1 MNLFFHISPIG
12 LSISDTAKKCNVSS
26 ATVRNWIKTNQ
37 LEEIKKG
44 IVSKESVAYFLNNIA
59 GKEKLTAR
67 ANKQQ
72 KDTHNHEK
80 LTQFVKQK
88 LNSSDWYNVGKEYEE
103 SLSNAYRNKEGIYY
117 TPQHIVKDLL
127 NNVNINQTTTFLDPC
142 CGSGNFILQAIEQ
155 GAKPENVYGFDI
167 DENAVKITQKR
178 ILEAT
183 GFNATNNIQC
193 LDFLKNSNKI
203 SQKFDVIFTNPPWG
217 KKITK
222 EEKQG
227 YSQLFDGQM
236 STDTSSLFYFG
247 AMKLL
252 KPHGTIGFLVQ
263 EALSNIAS
271 FERTRVHI
279 LQHKIVRLVDYQ
291 KPFKGLVSRAF
302 AFVVEN
308 VKKYNQQI
316 DCGGY
321 TRNQKDF
328 SKNPQAILNF
338 WIDDEQAK
346 TIEKI
351 YAIPHTTL
359 KNKAQWG
366 LGIVTGNNAKH
377 CKKEH
382 TKGMV
387 AVYKGADIL
396 PNKLKEPTNF
406 ISDYFSQY
414 QQVAPLPL
422 YQSPSK
428 LVYKF
433 ISSKLVFFCDTEQR
447 FLLNSANL
455 VIPSEILGISHQQL
469 ADLLNSDVMNWLFSS
484 LFKTHKV
491 LRKDLETLPIHTD
504 YFKKYKIFS
513 EQSYLDFLG
522 IKKEKNGTYRIKK

>member
-1 MNLFFHISPIG
+1 MNLFSHISPIG
-12 LSISDTAKKCNVSS
+12 LSVTDTAKKCNVSS
-26 ATVRNWIKTNQ
+26 ATIRNWIKTSQ
-37 LEEIKKG
+37 LEEVEKG
-44 IVSKESVAYFLNNIA
+44 VVSKESITYFLNNIA

-67 ANKQQ
+67 ANKQK

-80 LTQFVKQK
+80 LTQLVQQK
-88 LNSSDWYNVGKEYEE
+88 LNSNQWNDVGKEYEA

-117 TPQHIVKDLL
+117 TPQHIVEDLL
-127 NNVNINQTTTFLDPC
+127 KNVNINSATTFLDPC
-142 CGSGNFILQAIEQ
+142 CGSGNFILQAIQQ

-178 ILEAT
+178 IFEAT
-183 GFNATNNIQC
+183 GFDATNNILC
-193 LDFLKNSNKI
+193 LDFLKKSNKI
-203 SQKFDVIFTNPPWG
+203 LQKFDIIFTNPPWG

-222 EEKQG
+222 EEKQK
-227 YSQLFDGQM
+227 YSQFYGVQA
-236 STDTSSLFYFG
+236 SSDTSSLFYFG

-252 KPHGTIGFLVQ
+252 KPHGILGFLVQ
-263 EALSNIAS
+263 EALFNIAS
-271 FERTRVHI
+271 FEPTRNHI
-279 LQHKIVRLVDYQ
+279 LQHKIMRLVDYQ

-308 VKKYNQQI
+308 VKECNERINCGKYS
-316 DCGGY
+316 
-321 TRNQKDF
+321 RNQEDF
-328 SKNPQAILNF
+328 SKNPQVILNF

-346 TIEKI
+346 IIERM

-359 KNKAQWG
+359 KNRAKWG

-377 CKKEH
+377 CKKEY

-406 ISDYFSQY
+406 IDNNFSIY
-414 QQVAPLPL
+414 QQVAPLSL

-447 FLLNSANL
+447 FLLNSANF
-455 VIPSEILGISHQQL
+455 VIPDTTLEISHQQL
-469 ADLLNSDVMNWLFSS
+469 ANLLNSDIINWVFSS

-504 YFKKYKIFS
+504 YFKKNKIFS

-522 IKKEKNGTYRIKK
+522 LKKEKNGTYRIKK